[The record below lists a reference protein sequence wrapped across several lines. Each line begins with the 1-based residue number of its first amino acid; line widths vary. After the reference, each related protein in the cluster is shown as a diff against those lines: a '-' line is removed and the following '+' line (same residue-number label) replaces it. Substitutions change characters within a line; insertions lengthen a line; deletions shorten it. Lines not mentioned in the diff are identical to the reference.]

1 MPSLRSA
8 VTKAMMPL
16 PKRDLAHISIC
27 RLSKVEG
34 VWSGELRVCF
44 GDVKWTRPGCLQLL
58 APEMKVSA
66 SASASVL
73 RSVAC
78 GIADGITTGDDKDI
92 KINK

>member
-1 MPSLRSA
+1 MLC
-8 VTKAMMPL
+8 L
-16 PKRDLAHISIC
+16 
-27 RLSKVEG
+27 E
-34 VWSGELRVCF
+34 
-44 GDVKWTRPGCLQLL
+44 DVKWTRLACLKLL
-58 APEMKVSA
+58 TPEMKVSA

>member
-1 MPSLRSA
+1 MDSTR
-8 VTKAMMPL
+8 L
-16 PKRDLAHISIC
+16 PQTADT
-27 RLSKVEG
+27 G
-34 VWSGELRVCF
+34 
-44 GDVKWTRPGCLQLL
+44 
-58 APEMKVSA
+58 MKVSA